1 MFLRK
6 YDMPWRR
13 ALEGYAALVW
23 ALAGAAVVATAAARA
38 HPAWIPITLGGLAAM
53 LAVLRAAAA
62 VRVLRIR
69 ASLSGRA
76 IETIEERDMKAW
88 RAFLA
93 ANPVTK

>member
-1 MFLRK
+1 
-6 YDMPWRR
+6 
-13 ALEGYAALVW
+13 
-23 ALAGAAVVATAAARA
+23 
-38 HPAWIPITLGGLAAM
+38 M

>member
-1 MFLRK
+1 M
-6 YDMPWRR
+6 R
-13 ALEGYAALVW
+13 ACSSCYAALVW